1 MRKAIDPDSLNYLL
15 WQVCRLNHAR
25 AHQLFDAL
33 GVYRGQPPLLEA
45 LWEQDGLTHSDL
57 AARLHVTPA
66 TMSRMIQRMEKA
78 GLVARKSDPADRRVS
93 RVYLTQAGRDIRSA
107 IAQAIRTIE
116 ADTFAGFNDEERVLL
131 RRFLQQVRDNLI
143 RVVGTG
149 PVEQAG
155 AWRKSAGVVTAK
167 Y

>member
-1 MRKAIDPDSLNYLL
+1 MRKPIDPDSLNHLL

-45 LWEQDGLTHSDL
+45 LWEQDGLTHSNL

-78 GLVARKSDPADRRVS
+78 GFVARKPDPADLRVS
-93 RVYLTQAGRDIRSA
+93 RVYLTQAGKDIRSA
-107 IAQAIRTIE
+107 IVQAIRTIE
-116 ADTFAGFNDEERVLL
+116 ADTFAGFTLEERVLL
-131 RRFLQQVRDNLI
+131 RRLLERVRDNLV
-143 RVVGTG
+143 RVVGAG
-149 PVEQAG
+149 PLE
-155 AWRKSAGVVTAK
+155 
-167 Y
+167 

>member
-1 MRKAIDPDSLNYLL
+1 MRKAIDPDSLNHLL

-45 LWEQDGLTHSDL
+45 LWERDGQTHSEL
-57 AARLHVTPA
+57 AGRLHVTPA

-78 GLVARKSDPADRRVS
+78 GFVTRKPDPADRRVS
-93 RVYLTQAGRDIRSA
+93 RVWLTQAGRDIRSG
-107 IAQAIRTIE
+107 IAQAIRAIE
-116 ADTFAGFNDEERVLL
+116 ADTFAGFTVEERVLL
-131 RRFLQQVRDNLI
+131 RRFLQQLRDNLI

-149 PVEQAG
+149 PIE
-155 AWRKSAGVVTAK
+155 
-167 Y
+167 

>member
-1 MRKAIDPDSLNYLL
+1 MRKAIDPDSLNHLL

-25 AHQLFDAL
+25 AHHLFDAL

-45 LWEQDGLTHSDL
+45 LWERDGQTHSDL
-57 AARLHVTPA
+57 AAHLHVTPA

-78 GLVARKSDPADRRVS
+78 GFVVRKPDPADRRVS

-116 ADTFAGFNDEERVLL
+116 ADTFEGFTVEERVLL

-143 RVVGTG
+143 RVVGTE
-149 PVEQAG
+149 PLE
-155 AWRKSAGVVTAK
+155 
-167 Y
+167 